1 MINTDEKRAYEPRD
15 REYIIFVLDGAY
27 ARGEGLSQHLHLF
40 DEFEIT
46 RAQRNETILASEF
59 NRDEDLVSALVLF
72 G

>member
-1 MINTDEKRAYEPRD
+1 MITDEKRALEPRD

-27 ARGEGLSQHLHLF
+27 AHGESLSEHLHLF

-46 RAQRNETILASEF
+46 RAQRNEVILASDF
-59 NRDEDLVSALVLF
+59 GQDEDLVSAITLF